1 MNDLWFVPVGDRD
14 LGRNYEPVGDRA
26 SSNYEPVDYQD
37 SNQNDPM
44 LNQLQLVM
52 LSGKGGVGKTTLACG
67 WARKWAQEFP
77 DESILLMSTDPAHS
91 IGDMLQVP
99 VEDMAT
105 PMSDLPNL
113 RVRALDAEKLLEEF
127 REKYGEVLQLLV
139 ERGSF
144 VAGEDLAPVWDMSWP
159 GLNELMGLLEIQ
171 RLFRENEVNR
181 LVVDMSPTG
190 HALNL
195 LRLMDFLDRLLES
208 VELFQEKHRA
218 ISRSFTG
225 RYVEDEGDDFLQEM
239 KEDLSQGR
247 ALIQDPDRTACVLVA
262 IAEPMSFAETS
273 RFRDQLEQLE
283 IPFGG
288 IIVNRTI
295 ADDGTADRFLEQ
307 TKLLQQFLSLGQGLE
322 TKGLETLILRSPQL
336 ADPPLGNE
344 AIDRLFGQLV
354 AITETP
360 VTSED
365 SQPLSIE
372 WPEPIPPSLPD
383 FIAQGQQLI
392 IVGGKGGVGKTTVAA
407 ALGWGLSQR
416 YPDKN
421 IRIISIDPAHS
432 LGDAFGQPLGH
443 EPAAITD
450 NLSGQEIDP
459 EIILDQFREDYLWEL
474 AEMMSG
480 DTDDPNNP
488 ISLAYGPKAWRQIVG
503 QSLPGIDEML
513 SLLEIMDRLEKKQQD
528 LIIIDSAPT
537 GHLLRFLEMPE
548 ALSEWLAWIFKLWM
562 KYQDALGRVEF
573 MGTLRTLRKRVVNS
587 HKKLKDPNHTDFIG
601 VVQAEPAILAEAK
614 RLTESL
620 TEMGV
625 TQNYIVHNR
634 YQPGI
639 EIDADSF
646 PDRAIVRL
654 PVLPRFIEPL
664 AQIQGAA
671 KLLTSPD

>member
-1 MNDLWFVPVGDRD
+1 
-14 LGRNYEPVGDRA
+14 
-26 SSNYEPVDYQD
+26 
-37 SNQNDPM
+37 M

-67 WARKWAQEFP
+67 WARQWAREFP

-99 VEDMAT
+99 VEDIAQ

-113 RVRALDAEKLLEEF
+113 RVRALDAEKLLKEF

-144 VAGEDLAPVWDMSWP
+144 VEGEDLAPVWDMSWP

-181 LVVDMSPTG
+181 LVVDMAPTG

-195 LRLMDFLDRLLES
+195 LRLMDFLDQLLES

-225 RYVEDEGDDFLQEM
+225 RYVEDEGDDFLRDM

-247 ALIQDPDRTACVLVA
+247 ALIQDPDRTACVLVG

-295 ADDGTADRFLEQ
+295 ADNQTEGDRFLEQ
-307 TKLLQQFLSLGQGLE
+307 SKLLQQFLSLAPSSD
-322 TKGLETLILRSPQL
+322 IPVLRSPQL
-336 ADPPLGNE
+336 TDPPLGNE
-344 AIDRLFGQLV
+344 AIDRLFTQLLP
-354 AITETP
+354 ITENP

-365 SQPLSIE
+365 PQPLSIQ
-372 WPEPIPPSLPD
+372 WPDPIPPSLPD
-383 FIAQGQQLI
+383 FIAQGQKLI

-407 ALGWGLSQR
+407 SLGWGLSQR
-416 YPDKN
+416 YPDKK

-443 EPAAITD
+443 EAIAITD
-450 NLSGQEIDP
+450 NLSGQEIDTDV
-459 EIILDQFREDYLWEL
+459 ILDQFREDYLWEL

-480 DTDDPNNP
+480 DSDDPNNP

-513 SLLEIMDRLEKKQQD
+513 SLLEIMDQLEKKQQD

-548 ALSEWLAWIFKLWM
+548 ALSDWLAWIFKLWM

-587 HKKLKDPNHTDFIG
+587 HKKLKDSNHTDFVG
-601 VVQAEPAILAEAK
+601 VVQAEAAIIAEAK

-620 TEMGV
+620 AEMGV

-634 YQPGI
+634 YQTGI
-639 EIDADSF
+639 EIDADDLSRSG
-646 PDRAIVRL
+646 DRAFTRVTA
-654 PVLPRFIEPL
+654 FH
-664 AQIQGAA
+664 
-671 KLLTSPD
+671 

>member
-1 MNDLWFVPVGDRD
+1 
-14 LGRNYEPVGDRA
+14 
-26 SSNYEPVDYQD
+26 
-37 SNQNDPM
+37 M

-67 WARKWAQEFP
+67 WARQWAREFP

-99 VEDMAT
+99 VEDIAQ

-113 RVRALDAEKLLEEF
+113 RVRALDAEKLLKEF

-144 VAGEDLAPVWDMSWP
+144 VEGEDLAPVWDMSWP

-181 LVVDMSPTG
+181 LVVDMAPTG

-195 LRLMDFLDRLLES
+195 LRLMDFLDQLLES

-225 RYVEDEGDDFLQEM
+225 RYVEDEGDDFLRDM

-247 ALIQDPDRTACVLVA
+247 ALIQDPDRTACVLVG

-295 ADDGTADRFLEQ
+295 ADNQTEGDRFLEQ
-307 TKLLQQFLSLGQGLE
+307 SKLLQQFLSLAPSSD
-322 TKGLETLILRSPQL
+322 IPVLRSPQL
-336 ADPPLGNE
+336 TDPPLGNE
-344 AIDRLFGQLV
+344 AIDRLFTQLLP
-354 AITETP
+354 ITENP

-365 SQPLSIE
+365 PQPLSIQ
-372 WPEPIPPSLPD
+372 WPDPIPPSLPD
-383 FIAQGQQLI
+383 FIAQGQKLI

-407 ALGWGLSQR
+407 SLGWGLSQR
-416 YPDKN
+416 YPDKK

-443 EPAAITD
+443 EAIAITD
-450 NLSGQEIDP
+450 NLSGQEIDTDV
-459 EIILDQFREDYLWEL
+459 ILDQFREDYLWEL

-513 SLLEIMDRLEKKQQD
+513 SLLEIMDQLEKKQQD

-548 ALSEWLAWIFKLWM
+548 ALSDWLAWIFKLWM

-587 HKKLKDPNHTDFIG
+587 HKKLKDSNHTDFVG
-601 VVQAEPAILAEAK
+601 VVQAEAAIIAEAK

-634 YQPGI
+634 YQTGI

-654 PVLPRFIEPL
+654 PVLPRFVEPL

-671 KLLTSPD
+671 KLLIS